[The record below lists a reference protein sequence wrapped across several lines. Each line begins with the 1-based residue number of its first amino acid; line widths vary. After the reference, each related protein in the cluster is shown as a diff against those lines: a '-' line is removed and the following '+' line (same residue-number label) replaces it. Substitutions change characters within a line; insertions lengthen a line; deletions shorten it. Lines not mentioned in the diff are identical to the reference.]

1 MLFMRAELQQPTAT
15 ATLLGPPP
23 FLTSFAFSQ
32 PTSAIPKGLEKQEL
46 SEQQEFLFPSLG
58 TTVKF
63 PLF

>member
-15 ATLLGPPP
+15 ATILSPPP
-23 FLTSFAFSQ
+23 FIASFSFSW
-32 PTSAIPKGLEKQEL
+32 PTPAIPKGLEKQKV
-46 SEQQEFLFPSLG
+46 SEKQESLIPSLV